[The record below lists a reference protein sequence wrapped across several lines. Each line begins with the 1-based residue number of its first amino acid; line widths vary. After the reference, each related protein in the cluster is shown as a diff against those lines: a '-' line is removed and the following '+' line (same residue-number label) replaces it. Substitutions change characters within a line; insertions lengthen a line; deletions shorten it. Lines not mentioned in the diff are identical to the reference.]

1 MTDVFIDFTKRATVG
16 FGAIFKLDS
25 SQTVTNSGIY
35 SKAKANKA
43 IKPIQQTNKMIRKS
57 KKCDYINN
65 LPLKL

>member
-1 MTDVFIDFTKRATVG
+1 MIDVFIDFTKRATVG

-25 SQTVTNSGIY
+25 SQTVKNSGIY
-35 SKAKANKA
+35 PKAKINKE